1 MQRYR
6 DGNTPA
12 GIIYLHRITD
22 NRMSGSAYKNLQLF
36 GRLCGD
42 APLPRVRLVTTMWDS
57 ARDHSVGERREKE
70 LKSDFWKPLI
80 DGGASTAQFK
90 NTEQSAWDIVSNLA
104 RNEDLG
110 PALLL
115 QEEIVKQEKYLNET
129 EAAKVLYSR
138 LQGLLVDQK
147 KKVKELADAAEQEDD
162 TALAASLQEE
172 YERLNE
178 LLEKT
183 LEEMKAMKIALPRR
197 FLLWL
202 FGRKI
207 RGVGPTRFF
216 FLFPG
221 ILIKCCIL
229 QKVVQV

>member
-1 MQRYR
+1 MQRYP
-6 DGNTPA
+6 DGGALRLT

-36 GRLCGD
+36 GRLCGNV
-42 APLPRVRLVTTMWDS
+42 PLPRVRLVTTMWDS
-57 ARDHSVGERREKE
+57 TKDYSVGNRRETE

-80 DGGASTAQFK
+80 DKGASSVRFM
-90 NTEQSAWDIVSNLA
+90 NTEETAWKIVK
-104 RNEDLG
+104 DLG
-110 PALLL
+110 GEKDSDLLL
-115 QEEIVKQEKYLNET
+115 QEEIVEQEKHLNET

-138 LQGLLVDQK
+138 LQGLLADQK
-147 KKVKELADAAEQEDD
+147 TKVKELADGAKQENDS
-162 TALAASLQEE
+162 TLAASLQEE

-178 LLEKT
+178 QLEKT
-183 LEEMKAMKIALPRR
+183 FEEMKAMKITLPRR

-216 FLFPG
+216 FSSTGF
-221 ILIKCCIL
+221 
-229 QKVVQV
+229 